1 MKVCRKQRMIT
12 TDGWFGPR
20 DILEILEPNHAV
32 PLPVRFGL
40 WATADGL
47 GLEIVVREVTA
58 TLHQEI
64 TGQLQSA
71 GIPVTTLQ
79 LVTNPAQLE
88 RPLPWRGDLHER
100 SFSN

>member
-1 MKVCRKQRMIT
+1 MGRLRLV
-12 TDGWFGPR
+12 R
-20 DILEILEPNHAV
+20 D
-32 PLPVRFGL
+32 
-40 WATADGL
+40 
-47 GLEIVVREVTA
+47 VVREATT

-64 TGQLQSA
+64 TEQLQSA